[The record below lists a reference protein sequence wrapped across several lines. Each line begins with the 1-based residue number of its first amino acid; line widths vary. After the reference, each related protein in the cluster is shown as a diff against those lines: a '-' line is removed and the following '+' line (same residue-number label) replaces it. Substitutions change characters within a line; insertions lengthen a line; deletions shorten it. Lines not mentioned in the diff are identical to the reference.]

1 VEGNA
6 RLTSATAAVLL
17 VLLAAEGVT
26 VLRVRSLLNLHVVI
40 GLVLVPPIV
49 VKIGST
55 TWKFSRYY
63 LRDRAYVRKGPPVL
77 VLRLLGPI
85 VIVLTVILFGS
96 GIWLLLQPHAVAG
109 RLRFI
114 HQASFVLWFGAMTVH
129 VLGHLVETGRF
140 APRDWRPRTRAAAS
154 GAGRRQALLLLSLV
168 AGAVLAAAL
177 FGHVATY
184 LDGLGLDH
192 LRPGA

>member
-1 VEGNA
+1 MSSSRTERRDAERVEGNA
-6 RLTSATAAVLL
+6 RLTSTTAAVLL

-26 VLRVRSLLNLHVVI
+26 VVQVRSLLNLHVIV

-49 VKIGST
+49 LKIAST

-63 LRDRAYVRKGPPVL
+63 LRDRAYLRKGPPVL

-85 VIVLTVILFGS
+85 VVALTVILFAS

-109 RLRFI
+109 RLRLI

-140 APRDWRPRTRAAAS
+140 APRDWRPGR
-154 GAGRRQALLLLSLV
+154 GRR
-168 AGAVLAAAL
+168 
-177 FGHVATY
+177 
-184 LDGLGLDH
+184 
-192 LRPGA
+192 RPGREAARRSFCCRWGPE